1 MKVLRHSLVAR
12 IVAFLLV
19 ISGISMASIGLTMV
33 IAESS
38 RGDATAINLAGS
50 LRWNASQ
57 IKEALSDPANTPSQ
71 VLEQQV
77 NSLSD
82 LLSNRL
88 QNLNASHKDG
98 YSHNETVMGELN
110 QLNRDWHEHH
120 RPALENA
127 LEGRPSVIVAAH
139 LRLDD
144 FIADIDRFVSLLEAS
159 TEAKLHLLST
169 MQILFL
175 ALIGLLLLIA
185 FFDIRH
191 NLITPL
197 RQLMVLSREAGRRN
211 FHYRTHFRSH
221 DELGQLGRTFD
232 QMASELSASY
242 QALEARVSHKKA
254 QLERH
259 NRALQVIHN
268 GSRMLYGG
276 GNDLCASAT
285 PMLRE
290 LEKVLDIGP
299 VRLSLH
305 NEHDDSDMEILSTHS
320 LHRPRYCRNLECFAC
335 LEHAPEASYQTPT
348 DCQAAA
354 SSTEQENPNRLVLPL
369 NVGHGILGYLSVNY
383 VSPPNASTRQLLNT
397 LADHLATAIYL
408 QQRIEEQQQLS
419 LIKERTII
427 ARELHDSLAQSLSYL
442 KMQVAR
448 LERMQAKGMS
458 VEQQNG
464 VMSDLREGL
473 SSAYRQ
479 LRELLS
485 TFRLSLDKPGL
496 QPALQQTVNEFSER
510 LAFPVELTYQVP
522 PHLLSAN
529 EEVHLLQIARESLA
543 NVLKHANAHWA
554 KVSLIFQQATLYLDV
569 EDDGIGLADDRS
581 PPMHYGLVIMR
592 DRARNINADLTF
604 KNRPE
609 GGTGV
614 HLTFTPQTDRLITDR
629 LINEGSS

>member
-1 MKVLRHSLVAR
+1 MKILRNSLVAR
-12 IVAFLLV
+12 IVAFLMV
-19 ISGISMASIGLTMV
+19 ISSIAMASIGLTMV
-33 IAESS
+33 IAQSS
-38 RGDATAINLAGS
+38 QGDAKAINIAGS

-57 IKEALSDPANTPSQ
+57 IKEALGYAPDTSPQAIR
-71 VLEQQV
+71 QQV
-77 NSLSD
+77 GSLSE
-82 LLSNRL
+82 LLSTRL
-88 QNLNASHKDG
+88 ESLNTSHKEG
-98 YSHNETVMGELN
+98 YIHNDKVIGDLD
-110 QLNRDWHEHH
+110 QLKNDWHEIY
-120 RPALENA
+120 RPALQDSLENDFS
-127 LEGRPSVIVAAH
+127 GTDSINRQ
-139 LRLDD
+139 LDG
-144 FIADIDRFVSLLEAS
+144 FIDDIDHFVSLLEGS
-159 TEAKLHLLST
+159 TEAKLRLLST
-169 MQILFL
+169 MQVLFL
-175 ALIGLLLLIA
+175 ALIGLLLLVA

-191 NLITPL
+191 NLVTPL

-232 QMASELSASY
+232 QMASELSVSY
-242 QALEARVSHKKA
+242 QALETRVSHKKA
-254 QLERH
+254 ELERQ
-259 NRALQVIHN
+259 NRALQVIHD

-299 VRLSLH
+299 VRLSLY
-305 NEHDDSDMEILSTHS
+305 NEHDASNMEILSTHS
-320 LHRPRYCRNLECFAC
+320 MYRPRYCRNLECFAC
-335 LEHAPEASYQTPT
+335 LENAHEPHEANYEAT
-348 DCQAAA
+348 DCLATDTTGQD
-354 SSTEQENPNRLVLPL
+354 NHHRLVLPL
-369 NVGHGILGYLSVNY
+369 NVGQGILGYLSVNY
-383 VSPPNASTRQLLNT
+383 TSPPDASTRQLLNT

-448 LERMQAKGMS
+448 LEKMQEKGMPA
-458 VEQQNG
+458 EQQNG
-464 VMSDLREGL
+464 VMKDLREGL
-473 SSAYRQ
+473 NTAYRQ

-496 QPALQQTVNEFSER
+496 QPALQQTVDEFSAR
-510 LAFPVELTYQVP
+510 LDFPVALTYQVP

-529 EEVHLLQIARESLA
+529 EEVHLVQIAREALA
-543 NVLKHANAHWA
+543 NVVKHANAHWA
-554 KVSLIFQQATLYLDV
+554 RVSLTFRQATLYLDV
-569 EDDGIGLADDRS
+569 EDDGIGLDDDQS

-614 HLTFTPQTDRLITDR
+614 HLTFTPQTDRLIH
-629 LINEGSS
+629 EGSS

>member
-19 ISGISMASIGLTMV
+19 ISGISMASIGLTML
-33 IAESS
+33 IAQSS
-38 RGDATAINLAGS
+38 QGDATAINLAGS

-57 IKEALSDPANTPSQ
+57 IKEVLSNPSETPSQ
-71 VLEQQV
+71 LLEQKIEA
-77 NSLSD
+77 LSE
-82 LLSNRL
+82 LLSSRL

-98 YSHNETVMGELN
+98 YTHNDKVIEELN
-110 QLNRDWHEHH
+110 QLNHEWHEQH
-120 RPALENA
+120 RPALQNTLA
-127 LEGRPSVIVAAH
+127 SDISATDAINRQ
-139 LRLDD
+139 LDG
-144 FIADIDRFVSLLEAS
+144 FIADIDHFVSLLEAS
-159 TEAKLHLLST
+159 TEAKLRLIST
-169 MQILFL
+169 MQVLFL
-175 ALIGLLLLIA
+175 TLIGLLLLIA

-211 FHYRTHFRSH
+211 FHYRTRFRSH

-232 QMASELSASY
+232 QMASELNESY

-254 QLERH
+254 ELERQ
-259 NRALQVIHN
+259 NRALQVIHD

-276 GNDLCASAT
+276 GNDLCSSAT

-305 NEHDDSDMEILSTHS
+305 NEHDASDMEILSTHS
-320 LHRPRYCRNLECFAC
+320 PHRPRYCRNLECFAC
-335 LEHAPEASYQTPT
+335 LENAFEPHEDNHEVT
-348 DCQAAA
+348 DCLATD
-354 SSTEQENPNRLVLPL
+354 STVQDGPNRLVLPL
-369 NVGHGILGYLSVNY
+369 NVGHGILGYLTVNY
-383 VSPPNASTRQLLNT
+383 VSPPDASTRQLLNT

-448 LERMQAKGMS
+448 LERMQAKGMPA
-458 VEQQNG
+458 EQQNG
-464 VMSDLREGL
+464 VMKDLREGL
-473 SSAYRQ
+473 NSAYRQ

-496 QPALQQTVNEFSER
+496 QPALQQTVDEFSAR
-510 LAFPVELTYQVP
+510 LDFPVELTYQVP

-543 NVLKHANAHWA
+543 NVLKHANARWA
-554 KVSLIFQQATLYLDV
+554 RVSLTFRQATLHLDV

-614 HLTFTPQTDRLITDR
+614 HLTFTPQTDRLIH
-629 LINEGSS
+629 EGSS

>member
-19 ISGISMASIGLTMV
+19 ISGISMASIGLTML
-33 IAESS
+33 IAQSS
-38 RGDATAINLAGS
+38 QGDATAINLAGS

-57 IKEALSDPANTPSQ
+57 IKEALSNPSETPSQ
-71 VLEQQV
+71 LLEQKV
-77 NSLSD
+77 EALSE
-82 LLSNRL
+82 LLSTRL
-88 QNLNASHKDG
+88 ESLNDSHKEG
-98 YSHNETVMGELN
+98 YTHNDKVINELN
-110 QLNRDWHEHH
+110 QLNNDWHEQH
-120 RPALENA
+120 RPALQNTLA
-127 LEGRPSVIVAAH
+127 SDISAMDAINRQ
-139 LRLDD
+139 LDG
-144 FIADIDRFVSLLEAS
+144 FIADIDHFVSLLEAS
-159 TEAKLHLLST
+159 TEAKLRLIST
-169 MQILFL
+169 MQVLFL
-175 ALIGLLLLIA
+175 TLIGLLLLIA
-185 FFDIRH
+185 FYDIRH

-232 QMASELSASY
+232 QMASELNESY

-254 QLERH
+254 ELERQ
-259 NRALQVIHN
+259 NRALQVIHD

-276 GNDLCASAT
+276 GNDLCSSAT

-305 NEHDDSDMEILSTHS
+305 NEHDASDMEILSTHS

-335 LEHAPEASYQTPT
+335 LENAHEPHADNHEVTNCLAT
-348 DCQAAA
+348 D
-354 SSTEQENPNRLVLPL
+354 STVQDGPNRLVLPL
-369 NVGHGILGYLSVNY
+369 NVGHGILGYLTVNY
-383 VSPPNASTRQLLNT
+383 VSPPDASTRQLLNT

-448 LERMQAKGMS
+448 LERMQAKGMPA
-458 VEQQNG
+458 EQQNG
-464 VMSDLREGL
+464 VMKDLREGL
-473 SSAYRQ
+473 NSAYRQ

-496 QPALQQTVNEFSER
+496 QPALQQTVDEFSAR

-543 NVLKHANAHWA
+543 NVLKHANARWA
-554 KVSLIFQQATLYLDV
+554 RVSLTFRQATLHLDI

-614 HLTFTPQTDRLITDR
+614 HLTFTPQTDRLIH
-629 LINEGSS
+629 EGSS

>member
-1 MKVLRHSLVAR
+1 MKILRNSLVAR
-12 IVAFLLV
+12 IIAFLMV
-19 ISGISMASIGLTMV
+19 ISSIAMASIGLTMV
-33 IAESS
+33 IAQSS
-38 RGDATAINLAGS
+38 QGDAKAINIAGS

-57 IKEALSDPANTPSQ
+57 IKEALGYAPDTSPQAIR
-71 VLEQQV
+71 QQV
-77 NSLSD
+77 GSLSE
-82 LLSNRL
+82 LLSTRL
-88 QNLNASHKDG
+88 ESLNTSHKEG
-98 YSHNETVMGELN
+98 YIHNDKVIGDLD
-110 QLNRDWHEHH
+110 QLKNDWHEIY
-120 RPALENA
+120 RPALQDSLENDFS
-127 LEGRPSVIVAAH
+127 GTDSINRQ
-139 LRLDD
+139 LDG
-144 FIADIDRFVSLLEAS
+144 FIDDIDHFVSLLEGS
-159 TEAKLHLLST
+159 TEAKLRLLST
-169 MQILFL
+169 MQVLFL
-175 ALIGLLLLIA
+175 ALIGLLLLVA

-191 NLITPL
+191 NLVTPL

-232 QMASELSASY
+232 QMASELSVSY
-242 QALEARVSHKKA
+242 QALETRVSHKKA
-254 QLERH
+254 ELERQ
-259 NRALQVIHN
+259 NRALQVIHD

-299 VRLSLH
+299 VRLSLY
-305 NEHDDSDMEILSTHS
+305 NEHDASNMEILSTHS
-320 LHRPRYCRNLECFAC
+320 LYRPRYCRNLECFAC
-335 LEHAPEASYQTPT
+335 LENAHGPHEANYEAMDCLAT
-348 DCQAAA
+348 DTTGQD
-354 SSTEQENPNRLVLPL
+354 NHHRLVLPL
-369 NVGHGILGYLSVNY
+369 NVGQGILGYLSVNY
-383 VSPPNASTRQLLNT
+383 TSPPDASTRQLLNT

-408 QQRIEEQQQLS
+408 QQRIEEQQQLL

-448 LERMQAKGMS
+448 LERMKAKGMPA
-458 VEQQNG
+458 EQQNG
-464 VMSDLREGL
+464 VMKDLREGL
-473 SSAYRQ
+473 NSAYRQ

-496 QPALQQTVNEFSER
+496 QPALQQTVDEFSAQ
-510 LAFPVELTYQVP
+510 LTFPVELTYQVP

-543 NVLKHANAHWA
+543 NVLKHANARWA
-554 KVSLIFQQATLYLDV
+554 RVSLTFRQATLHLDI

-581 PPMHYGLVIMR
+581 PPMHFGLVIMR

-614 HLTFTPQTDRLITDR
+614 HLTFTPQNDRLIH
-629 LINEGSS
+629 EGSL